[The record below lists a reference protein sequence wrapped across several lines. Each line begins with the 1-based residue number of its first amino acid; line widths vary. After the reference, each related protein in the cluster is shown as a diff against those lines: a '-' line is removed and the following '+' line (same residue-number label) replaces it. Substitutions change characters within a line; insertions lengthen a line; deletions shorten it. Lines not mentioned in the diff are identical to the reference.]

1 MEPSNAGSVSA
12 TNNVSPSPPRCLPVE
27 QSESFRSLE
36 INFGQENGRDDLG
49 STGVMPLS
57 VFDFFRSQVSSDF
70 IMNGLQC
77 LTKNHAEQS
86 HNSPTSIF
94 FCRQPTKVNF
104 ILSAFISG
112 SFFYCQISPY
122 FGTFV
127 AIECIRP
134 SMSQCV

>member
-1 MEPSNAGSVSA
+1 M
-12 TNNVSPSPPRCLPVE
+12 SPSPSRCLPVE
-27 QSESFRSLE
+27 QSESLCNLD
-36 INFGQENGRDDLG
+36 INFGQDNGRDDLG
-49 STGVMPLS
+49 SAGVMPLS

-70 IMNGLQC
+70 IMNSLQC
-77 LTKNHAEQS
+77 STKTSAKRNR
-86 HNSPTSIF
+86 NSPTSTLLR
-94 FCRQPTKVNF
+94 RQPTKVNF

-134 SMSQCV
+134 PMS